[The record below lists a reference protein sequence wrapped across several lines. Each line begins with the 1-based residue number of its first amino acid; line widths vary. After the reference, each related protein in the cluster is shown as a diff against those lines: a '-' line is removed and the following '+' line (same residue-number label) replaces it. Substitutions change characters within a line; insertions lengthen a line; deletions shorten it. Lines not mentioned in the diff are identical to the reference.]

1 MPVSETQNNY
11 SWLINILYGLQED
24 NYLKT
29 ILQKKNHFLE
39 MQHKG
44 FLNRRQQRF
53 EE

>member
-29 ILQKKNHFLE
+29 ILQKKKSFFRNAT
-39 MQHKG
+39 
-44 FLNRRQQRF
+44 QRVF
-53 EE
+53 K